1 MGGSPQVNHSEKAK
15 ALGPTVKVLARACM
29 NSSMTSVA
37 FLKERGG
44 LEHMLRSLS
53 TTLPH
58 PRPFRP
64 SSPLP
69 S

>member
-1 MGGSPQVNHSEKAK
+1 
-15 ALGPTVKVLARACM
+15 VKVLARACM

-53 TTLPH
+53 TTLLLPRLIPH